1 MEMSDNV
8 LKTLEVDDIPPVT
21 ASTTATFT
29 ISLHQ
34 YQGHAYINWSENFGG
49 MTRLAVAIYSG
60 AQPANPGAW
69 LNAVE
74 VTNQASGTW
83 NSGQVWGT
91 GYSAALLGVN
101 STNNAW
107 VYIGVNTPVTQ

>member
-1 MEMSDNV
+1 MSDNV
-8 LKTLEVDDIPPVT
+8 LKTLEVDQIAPVT

-34 YQGHAYINWSENFGG
+34 YQGHAFLNWSENFGG
-49 MTRLAVAIYSG
+49 TTRLAVAIYSG
-60 AQPANPGAW
+60 AQPVDPRAW
-69 LNAVE
+69 LNAIE
-74 VTNQASGTW
+74 VTNQPSGTW
-83 NSGQVWGT
+83 DSGQDWGS

-101 STNNAW
+101 PGNNAW